1 MRSRVMYI
9 EYKGGGLA
17 GPARIGRVT
26 FSKSGRTI
34 YYRGKSLQPLSGQGS
49 KANYFDTETGAWYW
63 VSGCRQDGTDS
74 LYPQVVEVDEDVRDE
89 YWAEIRGLPDS
100 VGLSAFHSPG
110 KHSRRKPHPE
120 LAVHGAARN
129 GGSRG
134 GKRRG

>member
-1 MRSRVMYI
+1 MRSRVMYM
-9 EYKGGGLA
+9 ECKGDGLT

-26 FSKSGRTI
+26 FSKSGRTV
-34 YYRGKSLQPLSGQGS
+34 YYLGKSLQPLSGRGY

-74 LYPQVVEVDEDVRDE
+74 LYAQVVEVDEEVREE
-89 YWAEIRGLPDS
+89 YWAEIRGLPES
-100 VGLSAFHSPG
+100 VGQAAFNSPG

-120 LAVHGAARN
+120 LAAHGAVHN

-134 GKRRG
+134 GKRRR

>member
-34 YYRGKSLQPLSGQGS
+34 YYRGKSLQSLSGRGY
-49 KANYFDTETGAWYW
+49 KANYFDTETRARYW

-74 LYPQVVEVDEDVRDE
+74 LYPQVVEVDEDVREE

-100 VGLSAFHSPG
+100 VEQAAFNSPG
-110 KHSRRKPHPE
+110 KYSRRKPHPE
-120 LAVHGAARN
+120 LAVHGAVHN
-129 GGSRG
+129 GGNRG